1 MPIYD
6 VPFTITG
13 RVPGIEADS
22 AEEAKAKVDAIYDE
36 VMLADKFGVLETH
49 DGERPRTR
57 EEYRRQTDMEAIF
70 KEASLG

>member
-22 AEEAKAKVDAIYDE
+22 AEEAKAKVDALYDE
-36 VMLADKFGVLETH
+36 VMLADKFGILETH

-57 EEYRRQTDMEAIF
+57 EEYRRQVQIEALF
-70 KEASLG
+70 KEASRG